1 VVARIDSS
9 PHESER
15 PFVAD
20 CRLNA
25 TIAIAN
31 IVHSDSAA
39 RQVAL
44 SPHPQALP
52 CLPVIAI
59 GERAY
64 SLSLYRFTFSHQ
76 VVRHGFFARARDF
89 LGSRAPASLRLAT
102 AKAIHN
108 VSAFDT
114 GVTALVEVAWP
125 RCPPRAL
132 RLGRALKPRRGL
144 CRRTR
149 TAPRCS
155 SACCGPRRPSP
166 ARHLPRLPPPAPT
179 VYAARHSAVP

>member
-1 VVARIDSS
+1 VLVVVARIDSS

-44 SPHPQALP
+44 PPHPQALP
-52 CLPVIAI
+52 CLPVIAVS
-59 GERAY
+59 ERAS
-64 SLSLYRFTFSHQ
+64 SLSLSLNRFTFSHQ

-108 VSAFDT
+108 VSAFDA
-114 GVTALVEVAWP
+114 GVTALVEVAW
-125 RCPPRAL
+125 
-132 RLGRALKPRRGL
+132 
-144 CRRTR
+144 
-149 TAPRCS
+149 
-155 SACCGPRRPSP
+155 
-166 ARHLPRLPPPAPT
+166 
-179 VYAARHSAVP
+179 